1 MAKNSHLEIFQ
12 GGDFSEFA
20 ERLTFHFLASDI
32 GKVPPSAKLEEKQA
46 AIKKQAAVLVTHLS
60 PSVYSVLKSLCLPES
75 PIDKSFSELSD
86 LLKNCYKPNVSTVS
100 ATYSFQQCRQQD
112 LSVVDFANKLKR
124 LAEPC
129 KFDAH
134 FDRALRDQFIS
145 GIRCLETRKEILAL
159 PESKGKTFADV
170 YKLAL
175 AKETAK
181 KAADQISSSVVDD
194 QSRSTAAPVHGVR
207 QKFRRDRPSGR
218 GSAEA
223 RSSSQQTS
231 RKPCYRCDRHGH
243 SPAECF
249 YKQAKCHF
257 CGEKGHVVKACRRKR
272 RTTTNYV
279 EAQSDQPG
287 ECQLPIF
294 NVNVNN
300 TSTTTHKPYLTNV
313 NVNGANIQFEID
325 TGSAVTLMSESD
337 FMHCNVPR
345 SELSPSSVILMG
357 YGNNEI
363 QCLGEIE
370 LPISLG
376 ERTCQTIVRVTTARN
391 SLLGRDVMSKIRLP
405 WEKIFSVGLPS
416 TSTGTDFVQKYP
428 DLFDC
433 SKVGKVE
440 GVQVKL
446 QVSDEILC
454 TKKHGQYLWQF
465 GRNMLTHS
473 TNWNRKV

>member
-60 PSVYSVLKSLCLPES
+60 PSVYSFLKSLCLPES

-86 LLKNCYKPNVSTVS
+86 LLKNYYKPNVSTVS

-134 FDRALRDQFIS
+134 YDRALRDQFIS

-194 QSRSTAAPVHGVR
+194 QSRSAAAPVHGVR

-257 CGEKGHVVKACRRKR
+257 CGEKGHVVKACRRKQ

-279 EAQSDQPG
+279 DLTNPVSVS
-287 ECQLPIF
+287 CQ
-294 NVNVNN
+294 VSMSM
-300 TSTTTHKPYLTNV
+300 STTQALLRTSRILPMWMSMGQTSNLKLTPGV
-313 NVNGANIQFEID
+313 QSPWWVKVISCIAMFQDLSYPHPPWYWWAMEIMK
-325 TGSAVTLMSESD
+325 SNA
-337 FMHCNVPR
+337 
-345 SELSPSSVILMG
+345 
-357 YGNNEI
+357 
-363 QCLGEIE
+363 
-370 LPISLG
+370 
-376 ERTCQTIVRVTTARN
+376 
-391 SLLGRDVMSKIRLP
+391 
-405 WEKIFSVGLPS
+405 WEKLN
-416 TSTGTDFVQKYP
+416 Y
-428 DLFDC
+428 
-433 SKVGKVE
+433 
-440 GVQVKL
+440 
-446 QVSDEILC
+446 
-454 TKKHGQYLWQF
+454 QYLWERRRVKQ
-465 GRNMLTHS
+465 
-473 TNWNRKV
+473 